1 MHTSLPESKE
11 VSVSVI
17 VPVYNVYEWLDTCLD
32 SIINQTFTDFEV
44 LLINDGSTDGS
55 FDKCHEWGKIDN
67 RIKVRK
73 NVSLLFWK
81 YGIKIYFGRTYEV
94 WLYSNLEMYD

>member
-55 FDKCHEWGKIDN
+55 FDKCHEWGKRDN
-67 RIKVRK
+67 RIKVISKKTRA
-73 NVSLLFWK
+73 LL
-81 YGIKIYFGRTYEV
+81 
-94 WLYSNLEMYD
+94 